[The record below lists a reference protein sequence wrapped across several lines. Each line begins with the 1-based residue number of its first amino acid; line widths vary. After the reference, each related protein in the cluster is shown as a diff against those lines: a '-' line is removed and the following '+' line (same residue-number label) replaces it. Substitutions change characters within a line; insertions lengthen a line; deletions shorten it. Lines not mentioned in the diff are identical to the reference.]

1 MVVVQ
6 FVAWIA
12 AFYVVGF
19 AALAFPER
27 WRIATPAFL
36 LSLWGLVEAWPL
48 VRYGAAD
55 GGVIA
60 IFALVLLV
68 SGTLGGVMVGAARR
82 EIADLDRKTAALTA
96 R

>member
-6 FVAWIA
+6 FAAWIA

-27 WRIATPAFL
+27 WRIAAPAFL
-36 LSLWGLVEAWPL
+36 LSLWGLVETWPL
-48 VRYGAAD
+48 VRYADVD

-60 IFALVLLV
+60 IFAFVLLV
-68 SGTLGGVMVGAARR
+68 SGLLGGLMVGAARR
-82 EIADLDRKTAALTA
+82 EIADLDRKTAELTA